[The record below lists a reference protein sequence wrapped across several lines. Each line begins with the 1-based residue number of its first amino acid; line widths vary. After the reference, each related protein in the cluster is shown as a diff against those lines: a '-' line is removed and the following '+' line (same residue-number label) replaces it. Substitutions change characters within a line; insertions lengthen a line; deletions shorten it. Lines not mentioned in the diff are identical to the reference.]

1 MNLETRERSDDPP
14 PGWVGT
20 NHPWRRV
27 KESDGSWVSVSSFLC
42 LPPELIASVVPAL
55 RVRWLQVYLSI
66 DTAKQKRE
74 PPAGWWIEPNTR
86 GWWFEPSARLS
97 FC

>member
-1 MNLETRERSDDPP
+1 MGERFFFS
-14 PGWVGT
+14 
-20 NHPWRRV
+20 
-27 KESDGSWVSVSSFLC
+27 
-42 LPPELIASVVPAL
+42 LPPAAFSTELIASVVPAL

-86 GWWFEPSARLS
+86 GWWFEPSAKLS